1 MGLWAGGLGDWARG
15 GRWGE
20 VALPTIG
27 EAGWT
32 TGGRRGG
39 AVLPTVGGSGLG
51 CRAGSSWAM
60 VSTTFGGSGVL
71 VRGVRRGGDP
81 VGGYRTLGRGGLGSW
96 PVVFEDPEVSE
107 ASPDDTATL
116 TGNECDLIS

>member
-1 MGLWAGGLGDWARG
+1 MGLWAGGLG
-15 GRWGE
+15 
-20 VALPTIG
+20 
-27 EAGWT
+27 GWT

-81 VGGYRTLGRGGLGSW
+81 VAVSSGVGDSGVGLSCLKILKSRRRHQMILW
-96 PVVFEDPEVSE
+96 R
-107 ASPDDTATL
+107 
-116 TGNECDLIS
+116 